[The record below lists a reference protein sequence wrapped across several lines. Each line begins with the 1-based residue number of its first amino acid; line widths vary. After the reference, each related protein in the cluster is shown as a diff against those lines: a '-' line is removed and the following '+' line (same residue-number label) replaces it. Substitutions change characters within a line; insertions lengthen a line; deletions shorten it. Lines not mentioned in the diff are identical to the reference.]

1 ERGRLLAAA
10 RAERRRPDLDA
21 RVRHAEAVI
30 AADPGA
36 PHTVRSLAGAVALSP
51 SRFAHLFTE
60 QLGRSPM
67 RALREARLLHAAR
80 LLEATELPVER
91 VAAASGFTSAFH
103 FSRVFRQ
110 RYGTP
115 PGAYRKGIAR
125 SAGDAG
131 DVGDPE
137 HAGEAAGSS

>member
-1 ERGRLLAAA
+1 
-10 RAERRRPDLDA
+10 
-21 RVRHAEAVI
+21 AEALI

-36 PHTVRSLAGAVALSP
+36 AHTVRSLAAAVALSP

-91 VAAASGFTSAFH
+91 VAAASGFTSAPHFH
-103 FSRVFRQ
+103 RAFRQ

-115 PGAYRKGIAR
+115 PGGYRRAVR
-125 SAGDAG
+125 
-131 DVGDPE
+131 
-137 HAGEAAGSS
+137 

>member
-1 ERGRLLAAA
+1 
-10 RAERRRPDLDA
+10 
-21 RVRHAEAVI
+21 
-30 AADPGA
+30 
-36 PHTVRSLAGAVALSP
+36 
-51 SRFAHLFTE
+51 
-60 QLGRSPM
+60 M

-115 PGAYRKGIAR
+115 PGAYRKDTAR

-137 HAGEAAGSS
+137 NAGEAAGSS